1 MTEAMLLAG
10 AAVAALV
17 GFGWLALAMETHW
30 DQAHAPRALAPRRAL
45 LLRIAGSVAVVGSL
59 LLCLG
64 ADHPSMAV
72 LVWFMLLAGSAI
84 TIAMVLSWRPRW
96 LRWLGA

>member
-1 MTEAMLLAG
+1 MSEALLLAG
-10 AAVAALV
+10 AAIAALI

-30 DQAHAPRALAPRRAL
+30 DQANAPRALAPRRARI
-45 LLRIAGSVAVVGSL
+45 LRLAGSVAVAGSL
-59 LLCLG
+59 ALCLA

-72 LVWFMLLAGSAI
+72 LVWFMLLAGAAI
-84 TIAMVLSWRPRW
+84 AVAMVLSWRPRW